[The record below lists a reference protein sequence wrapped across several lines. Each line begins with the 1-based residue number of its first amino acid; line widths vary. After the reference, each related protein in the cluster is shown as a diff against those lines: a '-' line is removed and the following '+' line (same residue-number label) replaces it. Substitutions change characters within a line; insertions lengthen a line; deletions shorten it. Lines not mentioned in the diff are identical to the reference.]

1 MGVCQA
7 GHSGMRGASY
17 LVAGLRRVIRRIPIV
32 LAVALAVLLGSLAL
46 TSPASADRE
55 VRVGTWSYPP
65 QVSQDAEGR
74 PVGIFVDI
82 VEAVGARHG
91 WRITYVFG
99 TWEDT
104 LSRLESGEIDLGL
117 GVGQVAMRR
126 AQFTL
131 SREPVVSDWGQLFT
145 RGDERV
151 ETVLDLEGKIVTG
164 WKDDRTFRSL
174 RHLARTFGVDARYV
188 ATNSMD
194 ENFAMVADG
203 RADAVV
209 ELRVPGRAAAK
220 KHGLVASPVI
230 FSPITFGFATQK
242 GQNADLIA
250 ALDSFIAEGKDAPGS
265 EYDQIMEKWL
275 GTPGDA
281 TTSIP
286 TGVVVALAGTA
297 VLAALFVVW
306 SLLLRHQVDRRTR
319 ALRAERDMVASLM
332 ETSPVGIV
340 LVGNDGRVRLANA
353 RAEELFGRPRADGDG
368 RGLTPSVEE
377 VFSQSP
383 QAGQLVDEVFSP
395 LVAQAAEVME
405 TGSPVSGVQLTVERT
420 GADPVRVSVNGAPVY
435 AESGELTGA
444 LTAIE
449 DVTERE
455 RALDELERYR
465 EQLEELVGQRTA
477 ALEAAN
483 EQLESFSYSVSHDLR
498 APLRALDGFSYAL
511 LEDAGAQL
519 DDTSLAYLQR
529 IRSAS
534 QHMAELIDALLKL
547 SRAGRADLELTRV
560 SLTDLAGRV
569 AAELSAAD
577 PERDVEWT
585 IEPGLEASAD
595 PALAEV
601 VVDNLLTNAWKFS
614 AGRSPAHIQIG
625 ARETEDGRVFFVRDD
640 GVGFDP
646 ACADKLFRPFERLHA
661 REDFPGTG
669 IGLATVRRVL
679 TRHGGRC
686 WAEGAP
692 GRGATVFFT
701 F

>member
-1 MGVCQA
+1 MQGHQTGCPGVSCIDDLA
-7 GHSGMRGASY
+7 
-17 LVAGLRRVIRRIPIV
+17 AGLRRVVRCLLVV
-32 LAVALAVLLGSLAL
+32 LAVAVAGALGSLAL
-46 TSPASADRE
+46 TSPARADRE

-74 PVGIFVDI
+74 PEGIFVDI

-91 WRITYVFG
+91 WRIKYVFG

-104 LSRLESGEIDLGL
+104 LARLESGEIDLGL

-131 SREPVVSDWGQLFT
+131 NREPVVSDWGQIFT
-145 RGDERV
+145 REDGRV
-151 ETVLDLEGKIVTG
+151 ETVLDLEGRIVTG

-209 ELRVPGRAAAK
+209 ELRVPGRAAAQ

-230 FSPITFGFATQK
+230 FSPITFGFATRK
-242 GQNADLIA
+242 GDDADLIA
-250 ALDSFIAEGKDAPGS
+250 ALDAFIAEGKDVPGS

-275 GTPGDA
+275 GTPQDA

-286 TGVVVALAGTA
+286 TGVVVALVGTG

-306 SLLLRHQVDRRTR
+306 SLLLRHQVDRRTH
-319 ALRAERDMVASLM
+319 ALRAERDMVTSLM
-332 ETSPVGIV
+332 ETSPVGIA
-340 LVGNDGRVRLANA
+340 LVGTDGHVRLANA
-353 RAEELFGRPRADGDG
+353 RAEELFGMPRTDAADG
-368 RGLTPSVEE
+368 RVPSVEE
-377 VFSQSP
+377 AFSQDP
-383 QAGQLVDEVFSP
+383 HAGPTAEQAFSP
-395 LVAQAAEVME
+395 LVAHAAVVME
-405 TGSPVSGVQLTVERT
+405 TRSPVSGVQLTVARAD
-420 GADPVRVSVNGAPVY
+420 GDPVRLSVNAAPVY
-435 AESGELTGA
+435 AEGGELTGA

-449 DVTERE
+449 DVTARE

-519 DDTSLAYLQR
+519 DEASLGYLNR
-529 IRSAS
+529 IRKAS

-547 SRAGRADLELTRV
+547 SRAGRADLELTPV
-560 SLTDLAGRV
+560 SLTDLAERA
-569 AAELSAAD
+569 AAELSATD
-577 PERDVEWT
+577 PGRDVEWS
-585 IEPGLEASAD
+585 IAPDLIASAD
-595 PALAEV
+595 QALAEV
-601 VVDNLLTNAWKFS
+601 VVDNLLSNAWKFS
-614 AGRSPAHIQIG
+614 AVRSPAHIEVG
-625 ARETEDGRVFFVRDD
+625 ATETEEGRVFFVRDD

-646 ACADKLFRPFERLHA
+646 RYGDKLFRPFERLHA

-679 TRHGGRC
+679 SRHGGRC

-692 GRGATVFFT
+692 GQGATVFFT

>member
-1 MGVCQA
+1 
-7 GHSGMRGASY
+7 MRGHQTGCSCAHGTDD
-17 LVAGLRRVIRRIPIV
+17 LAAGFRRFVRCVSIA
-32 LAVALAVLLGSLAL
+32 LAVASVVLLGSLAL
-46 TSPASADRE
+46 TSPARADRE

-104 LSRLESGEIDLGL
+104 LARLESGEIDLGL

-131 SREPVVSDWGQLFT
+131 NREPVVSDWGQLFT

-209 ELRVPGRAAAK
+209 ELRIPGRAAAK

-250 ALDSFIAEGKDAPGS
+250 ALDSFIVEGKDAPGS

-286 TGVVVALAGTA
+286 TGVVVALAGTG

-306 SLLLRHQVDRRTR
+306 SLLLRHQVDRRTHD
-319 ALRAERDMVASLM
+319 LRAERDMVASLM

-340 LVGNDGRVRLANA
+340 LVGNDGRVKLANA
-353 RAEELFGRPRADGDG
+353 RAEELFGRPRTDGAG
-368 RGLTPSVEE
+368 GIPSVEE
-377 VFSQSP
+377 AFSQEP
-383 QAGQLVDEVFSP
+383 QAGHLGDEVFSP

-405 TGSPVSGVQLTVERT
+405 AGSPVSGVQLTVERT

-519 DDTSLAYLQR
+519 DDASLGYLNR

-547 SRAGRADLELTRV
+547 SRAGRADLELTSV
-560 SLTDLAGRV
+560 SLTDLAERA
-569 AAELSAAD
+569 AAELSATD
-577 PERDVEWT
+577 PERDVEWS
-585 IEPGLEASAD
+585 IAPDLHASAD
-595 PALAEV
+595 LALADV
-601 VVDNLLTNAWKFS
+601 VMDNLLSNAWKFS
-614 AGRSPAHIQIG
+614 AARSPAHIEVG
-625 ARETEDGRVFFVRDD
+625 ATETADGRVFFVRDD

-646 ACADKLFRPFERLHA
+646 RYGDKLFRPFERLHA

-686 WAEGAP
+686 WAEGEP